1 MGMKATEV
9 RNRSMRT
16 MESRERDENNPW
28 TLVSTIK
35 IVIQTITLLYK
46 KIEIKKKERTY
57 CFNVGLCFYRF
68 LGEGSVSICTTSN
81 FYKFANQV

>member
-46 KIEIKKKERTY
+46 KIEIKKKERT
-57 CFNVGLCFYRF
+57 
-68 LGEGSVSICTTSN
+68 
-81 FYKFANQV
+81 